1 MGGGAATKTL
11 AELNVDIQSRF
22 RAATSSNASA
32 MLAMEL
38 ARTRSVKAIAL
49 AMDGAVVS
57 SFVPGS
63 ELYCKLRDALVATAL
78 EKTVPDQHAAE
89 RPVVESFVQRAFAFA
104 QGGTNA
110 KKAVSI
116 SAPTGLF
123 PALVFECLSSEVVV
137 EAERADPIIP
147 SPMGRRLGGEGGV
160 DGAPAV
166 SHSLSLRLVSHYHD
180 LLNRGLVLFGS
191 AEGVRSAAEVCAR
204 VASRHLCA
212 LVDAMFPVERANIVA
227 ASASAET
234 SPVVVSFHSSK
245 GTALQTFEDEGVR
258 YVVLS
263 SSGRRH
269 EMTLRSYSKLRYL
282 FAVNSV
288 EARSQ
293 QEGGPSTTAG
303 TVVDESELHNRL
315 FMLLERYYQLLGS
328 SSNFR
333 QEGGWHAA
341 MPVEVLRTM
350 SSSIGVDCE
359 GFSNPFNTSSTRYC
373 SAFPDTDCWF
383 GGCGSFFDLEFV
395 SGAVEVNPPFDHSV
409 ALRTANRIN
418 HLLQAARNAG
428 RSLRFVV
435 VVPSGDST
443 KKSATAG
450 EQQLS
455 EGGGGKEL
463 QSAGDF
469 VSILSGGGFQAAAM
483 SYDGLSS
490 PFRDGC
496 EMAADGLGFVSRFSP
511 LISYLR
517 SDGAEEGAQADAQA
531 ALGTIRQEWSSI
543 LPAPVTSLN

>member
-1 MGGGAATKTL
+1 MSSQVSPAPSASSLGFCVDSIRVTSVVCGGGGTIPPIEKLEGASGIVVAVPRGRPQRATGRFQFQTMPPKGLTGSKRPREDAPESRHPDVPLGGVGPGETRVSVGGGAATKTL

-282 FAVNSV
+282 FAVNSA

-293 QEGGPSTTAG
+293 QEGPSTTAG

-350 SSSIGVDCE
+350 SGSIGVDCE
-359 GFSNPFNTSSTRYC
+359 GFSNPFNTSSTRY
-373 SAFPDTDCWF
+373 
-383 GGCGSFFDLEFV
+383 
-395 SGAVEVNPPFDHSV
+395 
-409 ALRTANRIN
+409 
-418 HLLQAARNAG
+418 
-428 RSLRFVV
+428 
-435 VVPSGDST
+435 
-443 KKSATAG
+443 
-450 EQQLS
+450 
-455 EGGGGKEL
+455 
-463 QSAGDF
+463 
-469 VSILSGGGFQAAAM
+469 
-483 SYDGLSS
+483 
-490 PFRDGC
+490 
-496 EMAADGLGFVSRFSP
+496 
-511 LISYLR
+511 
-517 SDGAEEGAQADAQA
+517 
-531 ALGTIRQEWSSI
+531 
-543 LPAPVTSLN
+543 